1 MRGKTM
7 VRKRSL
13 LRVLAVLFAF
23 ALVAAA
29 CGDDDE
35 TTGSDTTATDDG
47 GTDDGGTDDG
57 SDTDG
62 DTDDGGTDDGSDT
75 DGDTDG
81 TMPDDMDPEGTLVLG
96 GDLEATG
103 SGIFDTAEQPVV
115 LSAYHEWLFGTLL
128 RMTPSGEVVPDLAE
142 SVTIIDPSTVTV
154 VLKPD
159 LVFTDDTP
167 VDAEAL
173 KASWERT
180 IATEV
185 QGGIENEFR
194 QVEGITIDGP
204 LTVTAKLSSPI
215 AGAWV
220 RLLRLAEASPIS
232 PTAIAEGVD
241 LNTNPV
247 GAGPY
252 TLESFEAGTKQ
263 VFVKNLKYW
272 DAANIRVAR
281 IEVVQVTGDSLSNAI
296 RSDTIDRAIVSA
308 AQSRELQGVPDWEL
322 LTVPDEAISVIGMMC
337 KGRPPFDDLKVRQA
351 LTHATD
357 QNALNQALYDGLG
370 APMHAGF
377 HPEGSPFFNPAVK
390 DFYPYDVEKAKS
402 LLAEAGYTDASPLEF
417 EVLFTPGSDSQTAV
431 EIIQQQW
438 LDAGINITLKPIT
451 GSGDFFPDAAGA
463 PMYYFPLNRTGPPK
477 VTRVLVPGS
486 FGNVCEWNDPELNQI
501 MTDLQGLDETSAEG
515 IALWQAASLN
525 AAENALHAFG
535 VFATRSYMHNT
546 ERLANVE
553 YFGDRFG
560 TPTPYLH
567 SLYIK
572 K

>member
-1 MRGKTM
+1 M

-23 ALVAAA
+23 ALIAAA

-47 GTDDGGTDDG
+47 DTDGGTDDG

-62 DTDDGGTDDGSDT
+62 DTDGDTDDGSDT

-81 TMPDDMDPEGTLVLG
+81 TMPDDMDPEGTLFIG
-96 GDLEATG
+96 ADLEATG

-142 SVTIIDPSTVTV
+142 SVTIVDPSTITV

-194 QVEGITIDGP
+194 QVESITVDGP
-204 LTVTAKLSSPI
+204 LTVTAKLSAPI

-220 RLLRLAEASPIS
+220 RLLRLAEGSPIS
-232 PTAIAEGVD
+232 PTAIANGVD

-252 TLESFEAGTKQ
+252 TLESFAAGDKQ
-263 VFVKNLKYW
+263 VFVKNPKYW
-272 DAANIRVAR
+272 DADNIRAAR
-281 IEVVQVTGDSLSNAI
+281 IEVVHVTGDSLSNAI
-296 RSDTIDRAIVSA
+296 RSKTVDRAIVSA
-308 AQSRELQGVPDWEL
+308 AQSRELQGLPGWEL
-322 LTVPDEAISVIGMMC
+322 TTVPDEGINVIGMMC
-337 KGRPPFDDLKVRQA
+337 KSRPPFDDLKVRQA

-357 QNALNQALYDGLG
+357 QNALNQAMYDGLG

-377 HPEGSPFFNPAVK
+377 HPEGHPFFNPAVK

-402 LLAEAGYTDASPLEF
+402 LLAEAGYTEANPLEF
-417 EVLFTPGSDSQTAV
+417 EVLFTPGGDSQTAS
-431 EIIQQQW
+431 EIVQQQW
-438 LDAGINITLKPIT
+438 LAAGINITLKQIT

-463 PMYYFPLNRTGPPK
+463 PMYYFGLQRTGPPK

-486 FGNVCEWNDPELNQI
+486 FGNVCEWDDPDLNQI

-515 IALWQAASLN
+515 VALWQAASLN
-525 AAENALHAFG
+525 AAENALWAFG
-535 VFATRSYMHNT
+535 VFGTRTYMHNS
-546 ERLANVE
+546 ERLGNVE
-553 YFGDRFG
+553 WFGDRFG
-560 TPTPYLH
+560 TPTVYLH
-567 SLYIK
+567 SLYVK